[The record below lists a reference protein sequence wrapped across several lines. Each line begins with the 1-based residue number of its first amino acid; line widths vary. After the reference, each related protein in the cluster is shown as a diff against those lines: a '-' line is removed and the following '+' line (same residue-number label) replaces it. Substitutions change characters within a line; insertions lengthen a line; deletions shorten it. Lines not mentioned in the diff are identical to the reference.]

1 MMIEALCGV
10 VAPWRAVMAAL
21 LVTLLGLLPAA
32 ALELKGHKDRLFAYP
47 GLLAVTEDGAF
58 VVVDYDKKRDIHR
71 RDQEPERRVRS
82 RYVSLKVKRYSRV
95 ATHEANGRRVETG
108 LTGDFAAARFTV
120 IFVHGRGGDQRLG
133 MNDYTFG
140 GNFNRLKNLMV
151 LNGGAYLAPT
161 VASFDDQGARDVKS
175 LIEAGRAPVVLA
187 CASMGSIICS
197 KLARDTSVVERLAG
211 MVLLGGAPDM
221 GLAKSAAVKARVPIM
236 FTHGSDDS
244 VYAWRSQ
251 KAAFDVVRASSADY
265 PARFVLFDTGSHGT
279 PIRMTDWK
287 QTLEFVLSRR

>member
-1 MMIEALCGV
+1 MRNEALRGV
-10 VAPWRAVMAAL
+10 LAPAGAAFVSCLLAL
-21 LVTLLGLLPAA
+21 LVAWPAA
-32 ALELKGHKDRLFAYP
+32 ALELRGHKDRLFAYP
-47 GLLAVTEDGAF
+47 GILAIAEDGAF
-58 VVVDYDKKRDIHR
+58 VVVNYDKKRDIHR

-82 RYVSLKVKRYSRV
+82 NYVSLGVKRYSRI
-95 ATHEANGRRVETG
+95 AEHQANGRTIETG

-151 LNGGAYLAPT
+151 VNGGAYLAPT
-161 VASFDDQGARDVKS
+161 ITSFDDKGALDVKA

-197 KLARDTSVVERLAG
+197 RLANDPAVVSRLAG

-221 GLAKSAAVKARVPIM
+221 GISRSAAVKARVPIM
-236 FTHGSDDS
+236 FTHGSEDS
-244 VYAWRSQ
+244 VYAWQSQ
-251 KAAFDVVRASSADY
+251 KAVFDAVRATSADY

-287 QTLEFVLSRR
+287 QTLEFLLKR

>member
-1 MMIEALCGV
+1 MTNEALRSVLALAGAAFVSCVLALV
-10 VAPWRAVMAAL
+10 VAW
-21 LVTLLGLLPAA
+21 PAA
-32 ALELKGHKDRLFAYP
+32 ALELRGHKDRLFAYP
-47 GLLAVTEDGAF
+47 GILAVTEDGAF

-82 RYVSLKVKRYSRV
+82 RYVSLAVKRHSRI
-95 ATHEANGRRVETG
+95 AEHLANGRAIETG
-108 LTGDFAAARFTV
+108 VTGDFAAARFTV

-151 LNGGAYLAPT
+151 ANGGAYLAPT
-161 VASFDDQGARDVKS
+161 ISSFDDKGAQDVKA
-175 LIEAGRAPVVLA
+175 LVLAGPAPVVLA

-197 KLARDTSVVERLAG
+197 KLANDPAMVSRLAG

-221 GLAKSAAVKARVPIM
+221 GLSRSAAVKARMPIM
-236 FTHGSDDS
+236 FTHGSEDS
-244 VYAWRSQ
+244 VYPWQSQ
-251 KAAFDVVRASSADY
+251 KAVFDQVRATSANY

-287 QTLEFVLSRR
+287 TTLEFVLSR

>member
-1 MMIEALCGV
+1 MMNEALRGV
-10 VAPWRAVMAAL
+10 LVRSGAVMAAMVL
-21 LVTLLGLLPAA
+21 TLIASLPAG
-32 ALELKGHKDRLFAYP
+32 ALELRGHKDRLFAYP
-47 GLLAVTEDGAF
+47 GILAVTEDGAF
-58 VVVDYDKKRDIHR
+58 MVVDYDKKRDIHR

-82 RYVSLKVKRYSRV
+82 RYVSLGIKRHSRV
-95 ATHEANGRRVETG
+95 ATHEANGRSIETG
-108 LTGDFAAARFTV
+108 LTGDFAGARFSV

-133 MNDYTFG
+133 MNDFSFG

-151 LNGGAYLAPT
+151 ANGGAYLAPSVT
-161 VASFDDQGARDVKS
+161 SFDEAGARDVKA

-197 KLARDTSVVERLAG
+197 RLASDRDVVSRLAG
-211 MVLLGGAPDM
+211 IVLLGGAPDM
-221 GLAKSAAVKARVPIM
+221 GLAKSAAVKAKVPIV
-236 FTHGSDDS
+236 FTHGSEDS

-251 KAAFDVVRASSADY
+251 KAVFDVVRATGPGY

-287 QTLEFVLSRR
+287 QTLEFLLSR